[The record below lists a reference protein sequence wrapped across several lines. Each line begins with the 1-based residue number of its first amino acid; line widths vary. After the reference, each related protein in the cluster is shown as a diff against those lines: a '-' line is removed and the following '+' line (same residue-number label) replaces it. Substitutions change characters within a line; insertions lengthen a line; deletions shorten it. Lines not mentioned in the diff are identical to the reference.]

1 MTNPCRLP
9 FRPRALAALAEK
21 ALGLGELGDIY
32 DARPRN
38 LKPEDFLQYI
48 LDSLGVS
55 LNIRNEAQL
64 ELIPRE
70 GPLLIVA
77 NHPLGGLE
85 GIALARVLLRIR
97 PDLQV
102 LTNDLLRRIPE
113 LAPLFI
119 GVDVLSADA
128 AGGNVRGVKQVHKH
142 LGGGGAVLIFPA
154 GMVSAIELRERRI
167 QDRRWNRL
175 AGQLIKRYECAC
187 APVHVNGYN
196 SAYFYLAGLIH
207 PRLRTVLLPRQL
219 ANKKGFELEL
229 TFGKPVLAQELRLL
243 KKSRAVTEY
252 LRVSTEALSRRREA
266 VPERFARKVA
276 EILPAATGSES
287 AAESAAALARLAE
300 FKVIEHEEFDVYC
313 APFARL
319 GVIMEHIAVAREV
332 SFRAVGEGTGHDRDS
347 DEFDPHYL
355 HLFLWDKSNARIA
368 GAYRVGLVD
377 EIVREHGVK
386 GLYSRSL
393 YKYDKAFIKRLGAA
407 IEMGRSFIHPDYQRR
422 PESLTLLWRGIGRVL
437 VDRPEYHTLFGSV
450 SISREY
456 SDLARALIA
465 DTLLTNF
472 KASEFVP
479 LVKPLTP
486 HRIVHR
492 VWSED
497 MLRELVNI
505 KMLGKLIGRC
515 DPGKAVPVLLRHYLS
530 LNGRMVCF
538 NIHSNFNNSLE
549 GLIIVDARRTDPKTL
564 TRFMGADGYRRFEAA
579 HKPPELAT
587 AG

>member
-1 MTNPCRLP
+1 MTNPCRLN
-9 FRPRALAALAEK
+9 FKPRALAVLAEK
-21 ALGLGELGDIY
+21 LLGLGQLGDIY
-32 DARPRN
+32 DARPHGLN
-38 LKPEDFLQYI
+38 PEDFLQYS

-55 LNIRNEAQL
+55 LRIHNEHHL
-64 ELIPRE
+64 EQIPRE

-85 GIALARVLLRIR
+85 GIALARILLRIR

-102 LTNDLLRRIPE
+102 LTNELLRRIPE

-119 GVDVLSADA
+119 GVDVLSSDA
-128 AGGNVRGVKQVHKH
+128 AGGNVKGVKQVHRH
-142 LGGGGAVLIFPA
+142 LHGGGAVLLFPA

-167 QDRRWNRL
+167 QDRKWNRL

-187 APVHVNGYN
+187 VPVHVNGYN
-196 SAYFYLAGLIH
+196 SAYFYLAGLVH

-219 ANKKGFELEL
+219 ANKKGFTLEL
-229 TFGKPVLAQELRLL
+229 TLGRPVLAQELRLL
-243 KKSRAVTEY
+243 KNPGAVTEY
-252 LRVSTEALSRRREA
+252 LRVSTEALAMR
-266 VPERFARKVA
+266 PEP
-276 EILPAATGSES
+276 EPAKFERHVEDVCSVATGEELTS
-287 AAESAAALARLAE
+287 ALAGLEEFRL
-300 FKVIEHEEFDVYC
+300 IEHEDFDVYC
-313 APFARL
+313 APYERL
-319 GVIMEHIAVAREV
+319 GIVMELIAVAREIT
-332 SFRAVGEGTGHDRDS
+332 FRAVGEGTGLTRDS
-347 DEFDPHYL
+347 DQFDPHYL
-355 HLFLWDKSNARIA
+355 HLFLWDKKNDRIA

-377 EIVREHGVK
+377 EIVGEHGVK

-393 YKYDKAFIKRLGAA
+393 YRYDKAFIKRLGSA

-422 PESLTLLWRGIGRVL
+422 PDSLTLLWRGIGRVL
-437 VDRPEYHTLFGSV
+437 VDRPQYHTLFGSV

-465 DTLLTNF
+465 DALLTNF

-486 HRIVHR
+486 HKIAHR

-497 MLRELVNI
+497 MLKELVNI

-530 LNGRMVCF
+530 LKGRMVCF
-538 NIHSNFNNSLE
+538 NIHSDFNNSLE
-549 GLIIVDARRTDPKTL
+549 GLIIVDVRKTDPKTV
-564 TRFMGADGYRRFEAA
+564 TRFMGADGAREFYSR
-579 HKPPELAT
+579 HKLADF
-587 AG
+587 ASVG

>member
-1 MTNPCRLP
+1 MTNPCRVT
-9 FRPRALAALAEK
+9 FQPRLLAALVEK
-21 ALGLGELGDIY
+21 MLGLEQLGDIY
-32 DARPRN
+32 HARPAG
-38 LKPEDFLQYI
+38 LDPEDFLQYI
-48 LDSLGVS
+48 LNSLGVS
-55 LNIRNEAQL
+55 LKSNNEQNL
-64 ELIPRE
+64 EQIPRD

-85 GIALARVLLRIR
+85 GIALARILLGIR

-102 LTNDLLRRIPE
+102 LTNELLRRIPE

-128 AGGNVRGVKQVHKH
+128 AGGNVKGVKQVHKH
-142 LGGGGAVLIFPA
+142 LRGGGAVLLFPA

-167 QDRRWNRL
+167 QDRKWSRL
-175 AGQLIKRYECAC
+175 AGQLIKRYGCAC
-187 APVHVNGYN
+187 LPVHVNGYN

-207 PRLRTVLLPRQL
+207 PRLRTLLLPRQL
-219 ANKKGFELEL
+219 ANKKGFTLEL
-229 TFGKPVLAQELRLL
+229 TFGNPVFAQELRLL
-243 KKSRAVTEY
+243 KKPEAITEY
-252 LRVSTEALSRRREA
+252 LRVSTEALAKRLRPA
-266 VPERFARKVA
+266 PTKFERLVEEICPQVSGEKV
-276 EILPAATGSES
+276 S
-287 AAESAAALARLAE
+287 AALADLEQFRL
-300 FKVIEHEEFDVYC
+300 IEHDEFDVYC
-313 APFARL
+313 APYERL
-319 GVIMEHIAVAREV
+319 GIIMEMIAIAREIT
-332 SFRAVGEGTGHDRDS
+332 FRAVGEGTGLTRDS
-347 DEFDPHYL
+347 DQFDPHYL
-355 HLFLWDKSNARIA
+355 HLFLWDKKHDRIA

-377 EIVREHGVK
+377 EIIGKHGVK

-393 YKYDKAFIKRLGAA
+393 YRYDKTFIKQLGSA

-422 PESLTLLWRGIGRVL
+422 PDSLTLLWRGIGQVL
-437 VDRPEYHTLFGSV
+437 VARPQYHTLFGSV

-486 HRIVHR
+486 HRISHR

-530 LNGRMVCF
+530 LKGRMVCF
-538 NIHSNFNNSLE
+538 NIHSDFNNSLE
-549 GLIIVDARRTDPKTL
+549 GLIIVDARQTDPKTL
-564 TRFMGADGYRRFEAA
+564 TRFMGADGY
-579 HKPPELAT
+579 HKFYSCHKLAELA
-587 AG
+587 

>member
-1 MTNPCRLP
+1 MTNPCRLN
-9 FRPRALAALAEK
+9 FKPRALAALAESL
-21 ALGLGELGDIY
+21 LGLDQLGEVY
-32 DARPRN
+32 EHRPRGLN
-38 LKPEDFLQYI
+38 PRDFLQYS
-48 LDSLGVS
+48 LDSLGVH
-55 LNIRNEAQL
+55 LHINHGAHLAQ
-64 ELIPRE
+64 IPRE

-85 GIALARVLLRIR
+85 GIALAAILLRIR

-102 LTNDLLRRIPE
+102 LTNQLLRRIPE

-119 GVDVLSADA
+119 GVDVLSSEA
-128 AGGNVRGVKQVHKH
+128 ASGNVKGVKQVHKH
-142 LGGGGAVLIFPA
+142 LRGGGAVLIFPA

-167 QDRRWNRL
+167 QDRKWSRL
-175 AGQLIKRYECAC
+175 PGQLIKRYECAC
-187 APVHVNGYN
+187 VPVHVNGYN

-207 PRLRTVLLPRQL
+207 PRLRTLLLPRQL
-219 ANKKGFELEL
+219 ANKKGFKLEL
-229 TFGKPVLAQELRLL
+229 TLGKPVLFPELRLL
-243 KKSRAVTEY
+243 KGPKALTEY
-252 LRVSTEALSRRREA
+252 LRVSTEALARRLE
-266 VPERFARKVA
+266 
-276 EILPAATGSES
+276 PAPAKFQQHVEDIRPPASGRALVS
-287 AAESAAALARLAE
+287 ALAGLEDFRL
-300 FKVIEHEEFDVYC
+300 IEHDELDVYC
-313 APFARL
+313 APYRRL
-319 GVIMEHIAVAREV
+319 GIIMELIAVAREIT
-332 SFRAVGEGTGHDRDS
+332 FRAVGEGTGLTSDS
-347 DEFDPHYL
+347 DQFDPNYL
-355 HLFLWDKSNARIA
+355 HLFLWDKKNSRIA

-377 EIVREHGVK
+377 EIIHKHGVK

-393 YKYDKAFIKRLGAA
+393 YRYDKGFIKQLGSA

-437 VDRPEYHTLFGSV
+437 VDRPQYHTLFGSV

-486 HRIVHR
+486 HRIAHR

-497 MLRELVNI
+497 MLRELANI
-505 KMLGKLIGRC
+505 KMLGRLIGRC

-530 LNGRMVCF
+530 LEGRMVCF
-538 NIHSNFNNSLE
+538 NIHSDFNNSLE
-549 GLIIVDARRTDPKTL
+549 GLIIVDVRKTDPKTL
-564 TRFMGADGYRRFEAA
+564 TRFMGADGYHKFYSR
-579 HKPPELAT
+579 HKPAKLAS